1 LKKNIFIYSQ
11 ITHTLNFTEQQIE
24 TLAPDAASLKAGKGL
39 SNASGWLVKQFNDRV
54 LWGEIK
60 GSGSKPYR
68 TQVDLQNIAFKC
80 SCPSFKFP
88 CKHGI
93 GLMLAFAKQKA
104 VFEETTTEPDWVK
117 EWMEKRQQKAEKKT
131 EEPKETTPE
140 EAEKADK
147 AKEKRQ
153 NERLSQVENGV
164 AELELWLKD
173 LVRTGFL
180 ALPTKDLRFFEQTA
194 ARMIDSKA
202 TGLAGRVR
210 ALRDLN
216 YIQNNDW
223 QAASLR
229 IAAELYMLIE
239 AFKNAEKLSPQWQQ
253 SVKNLV
259 GWNQSPK
266 ELLQNPDAEKVKDV
280 WLALGQEQEE
290 SEGIT
295 IQRNWLWGT
304 KTNRTAL
311 ILNFGTPYSPL
322 ENSVLPGSIIEAEL
336 AFFPAVWPQRA
347 VVSLQKNFAECFYT
361 NHDYLPDW
369 TAAFKAKANCLALYP
384 FANDIPFIIK
394 DLRLV
399 LDKSQNVLCDATMHY
414 HHISASLKE
423 DKLFTLY
430 AHAGS
435 DAVTLAGVLRRDGF
449 LPLGV
454 VEDDTYLML

>member
-1 LKKNIFIYSQ
+1 
-11 ITHTLNFTEQQIE
+11 LNFTEQQIE

-39 SNASGWLVKQFNDRV
+39 SNASGWLVKQFNERV

-68 TQVDLQNIAFKC
+68 TQIDLQNIAFKC

-93 GLMLAFAKQKA
+93 GLMLAFAKQKD
-104 VFEETTTEPDWVK
+104 VFENTSTEPEWVK
-117 EWMEKRQQKAEKKT
+117 EWMDKRQQKAEKQA
-131 EEPKETTPE
+131 EVPKETTPE
-140 EAEKADK
+140 AAEKAEK

-153 NERLSQVENGV
+153 NERVSQVEAGV

-180 ALPTKDLRFFEQTA
+180 ALPNKNSQFFEQVA

-210 ALRDLN
+210 AFRDLN

-223 QAASLR
+223 QVASLGM
-229 IAAELYMLIE
+229 AAELYLLIE

-253 SVKNLV
+253 SIKNLI

-280 WLALGQEQEE
+280 WLVLGQEQEE

-304 KTNRTAL
+304 KSNRTAL

-322 ENSVLPGSIIEAEL
+322 ENTVLPGTIVEAEL
-336 AFFPAVWPQRA
+336 AFFPSVLPHRA
-347 VVSLQKNFAECFYT
+347 VVSSQKGYVETFYT
-361 NHDYLPDW
+361 NHAYQTDW
-369 TAAFKAKANCLALYP
+369 YAAFGERAKQLSVYP
-384 FANDIPFIIK
+384 FVRDIPMIIK

-399 LDKSQNVLCDATMHY
+399 LDKQQAILCDATSHFY
-414 HHISASLKE
+414 HISPSWKE
-423 DKLFTLY
+423 NKMFMLY
-430 AHAGS
+430 AEVGNIPT
-435 DAVTLAGVLRRDGF
+435 TLAGIMRADGF
-449 LPLGV
+449 LPLGIV
-454 VEDDTYLML
+454 QNDTYSML